1 MMKATNESLGFVG
14 LGAMGQPMA
23 RQLVEAGYA
32 LRVYNRD
39 PRKMEGLATLGA
51 HPCLHPGEVAAP
63 GGIVITMVSDDAA
76 LEAVTLG
83 TNGILEQLGSGGIHL
98 VMSVISPAAAR
109 AMTELHRER
118 HCSYVAAPVFGR
130 PDVAAAR
137 QLWICLAG
145 EAAAKARV
153 QPILQHLGRGTFD
166 FGEDPANASVVK
178 ICGTVLIASAM
189 EAIATTLDLA
199 EHNGLDR
206 TAFID
211 ILIQTFFAC
220 SVYQDYGPLIAE
232 HRLPPALWE
241 RLKSLSQLLETP

>member
-1 MMKATNESLGFVG
+1 M
-14 LGAMGQPMA
+14 
-23 RQLVEAGYA
+23 
-32 LRVYNRD
+32 
-39 PRKMEGLATLGA
+39 
-51 HPCLHPGEVAAP
+51 
-63 GGIVITMVSDDAA
+63 ISDDAA

-83 TNGILEQLGSGGIHL
+83 ADGILEQLGPGGIHL

-109 AMTELHRER
+109 TMTELHRQR
-118 HCSYVAAPVFGR
+118 NCAYVAAPVFGR

-153 QPILQHLGRGTFD
+153 QLILQQLGRGLFD
-166 FGEDPANASVVK
+166 FGEDPASASVVK

-189 EAIATTLDLA
+189 EAISSTLDLA

-206 TAFID
+206 RTFVD
-211 ILIQTFFAC
+211 MLTQTFFAC

-232 HRLPPALWE
+232 HRLPPSLWE

>member
-1 MMKATNESLGFVG
+1 MEALKEPLGFVG

-23 RQLVEAGYA
+23 RHLVEAGYA

-39 PRKMEGLATLGA
+39 PRKMEGLAALGA
-51 HPCLHPGEVAAP
+51 HPCLRPGEVATP
-63 GGIVITMVSDDAA
+63 GGIVLTMVSDDAA

-83 TNGILEQLGSGGIHL
+83 ADGILEHLGPGGIHL

-109 AMTELHRER
+109 TMTELHRQR
-118 HCSYVAAPVFGR
+118 HCAYVAAPVFGR

-153 QPILQHLGRGTFD
+153 QPILQQLGRGTFD
-166 FGEDPANASVVK
+166 FGEDPANTSVVK
-178 ICGTVLIASAM
+178 ICGTVLIASTM
-189 EAIATTLDLA
+189 EAISSTLDLA
-199 EHNGLDR
+199 EQNGLDR
-206 TAFID
+206 QA
-211 ILIQTFFAC
+211 LIHMLTQTFFAC

-232 HRLPPALWE
+232 HRLPPSLWE
-241 RLKSLSQLLETP
+241 RLKSLSQLLETS